1 MMIMVIWELR
11 MWNRWRDAA
20 GRRRWAAGSALAQ
33 ASAVSF
39 LLTGSFLLSSAAFAS
54 ETVPWIESYDEAL
67 EEARRTGKPI
77 FLEFRC
83 AP

>member
-1 MMIMVIWELR
+1 MMIMVVWESR

-20 GRRRWAAGSALAQ
+20 RRRRCAAGSKLAQ
-33 ASAVSF
+33 VSAVSF
-39 LLTGSFLLSSAAFAS
+39 VLAGSFLLSPTALAN

>member
-1 MMIMVIWELR
+1 M
-11 MWNRWRDAA
+11 
-20 GRRRWAAGSALAQ
+20 
-33 ASAVSF
+33 SAVSF
-39 LLTGSFLLSSAAFAS
+39 LLTGSFLLSSPAFAN